1 MSLKFEA
8 SQPIYL
14 QIMSHIRRQLVTGVK
29 KPGERIESVRELALE
44 YGVNPNTMQK
54 ALSELEREGYFH
66 SERTSGRSV
75 TADVS
80 AIEELKAL
88 ELEKAIGTFINE
100 MKELGIP
107 CEALPEMLNKYL
119 NNREEDSK

>member
-14 QIMSHIRRQLVTGVK
+14 QIMAHIRKQLVTGVK
-29 KPGERIESVRELALE
+29 KPGERIESVRELAVE

-54 ALSELEREGYFH
+54 ALSELEREGYLY

-75 TADVS
+75 TNDVS
-80 AIEELKAL
+80 VIEKLKVL
-88 ELEKAIGTFINE
+88 ELDKAIGTFIRE
-100 MKELGIP
+100 MEKLGVSV
-107 CEALPEMLNKYL
+107 EELPEMLERYL
-119 NNREEDSK
+119 DNREDDNK

>member
-14 QIMSHIRRQLVTGVK
+14 QIMSHIRKQLITGAK

-54 ALSELEREGYFH
+54 ALSELEREGYLH

-75 TADVS
+75 TTNVS
-80 AIEELKAL
+80 SIEKLKAL
-88 ELEKAIGTFINE
+88 ELDKAIGTFINE
-100 MKELGIP
+100 MEELGVS
-107 CEALPEMLNKYL
+107 CEILPEMLRKYL
-119 NNREEDSK
+119 DNKGEDAI